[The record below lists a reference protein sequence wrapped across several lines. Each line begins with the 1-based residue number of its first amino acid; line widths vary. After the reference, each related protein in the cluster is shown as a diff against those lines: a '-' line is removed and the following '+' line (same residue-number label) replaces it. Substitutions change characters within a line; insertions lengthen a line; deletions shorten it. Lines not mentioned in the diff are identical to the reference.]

1 MIGPPTWGSLM
12 GKYLTPLFGFAALML
27 IGWYGYRA
35 LVQVEIPVAL
45 AETAEAAS
53 QDRLP
58 TEPGDWQGQIN
69 YVSLDRR
76 IAALAARPEMAG
88 LAVAIV
94 EDGEIRFVQTYGV
107 TDKRSGEQVTPQT
120 VFRWASVSKGV
131 AGSLAAKLSEEG
143 EIDLGATLN
152 RWQTSLKLPGQAMSR
167 ITVAQLLSHQA
178 GLTKNAY
185 DRKLEEGGSP
195 GLLRTQLGTAPLQCM
210 PGTCH
215 SYQNIAFDAVS
226 EILGQAT
233 GTLYD
238 DAVQKQL
245 FEPLGMESAKFGMTG
260 LTGADSWARPHRGDE
275 VRTLSESYWRL
286 PASAGVSSNI
296 VDMARWLRAQLG
308 ANEDVLSGEAL
319 ALAHAP
325 LVRTGRVYGGDL
337 ARALTEPSY
346 GLGWRNF
353 NYNGRR
359 LVGHSGAV
367 DGYRATIIYDPT
379 ARTGVVAMWNS
390 GWGRPF
396 KIPFA
401 ALDSYY
407 GESLNNQS
415 ANDWLDLSDL
425 PPLEPVRPSLPDN
438 QPIR

>member
-1 MIGPPTWGSLM
+1 M
-12 GKYLTPLFGFAALML
+12 GRYLAPFFGLAAILL
-27 IGWYGYRA
+27 VGWYAYRA
-35 LVQVEIPVAL
+35 FVQEEIPLPL

-58 TEPGDWQGQIN
+58 TEPGDWQGKIDYIN
-69 YVSLDRR
+69 LDRR

-131 AGSLAAKLSEEG
+131 AGSLAAKLSEEDG
-143 EIDLGATLN
+143 LDLDATLN
-152 RWQTSLKLPGQAMSR
+152 RWQTSLMLPGDAMSR
-167 ITVAQLLSHQA
+167 ITLAQLLSHQT

-185 DRKLEEGGSP
+185 DRKLEDGESP
-195 GLLRTQLGTAPLQCM
+195 GLLRTRLGTAPLQCR

-215 SYQNIAFDAVS
+215 SYQNIAFDTAS
-226 EILGQAT
+226 EILGQAADT
-233 GTLYD
+233 IYADT
-238 DAVQKQL
+238 VQMQL
-245 FEPLGMESAKFGMTG
+245 FEPLGMDSARFGMIG

-275 VRTLSESYWRL
+275 VRTLVESYWRL
-286 PASAGVSSNI
+286 PAAAGVNSNI

-308 ANEDVLSGEAL
+308 ANEDVLSDEAL
-319 ALAHAP
+319 EQAHIP
-325 LVRTGRVYGGDL
+325 RVETGKVYGGDL

-353 NYNGRR
+353 TYSGRR
-359 LVGHSGAV
+359 LIGHSGAV
-367 DGYRATIIYDPT
+367 DGYRATIIFDPA
-379 ARTGVVAMWNS
+379 ARTGVAAMWNS
-390 GWGRPF
+390 GWGKPF
-396 KIPFA
+396 TIPFA

-407 GESLNNQS
+407 GKSANGQI

-425 PPLEPVRPSLPDN
+425 PLPEPLPSSFSDN
-438 QPIR
+438 QPNP